1 MPMISDEMSYSNKT
15 HQSRVSPTLTI
26 STQRQHAHAD
36 RVGRCEVVAVRS

>member
-36 RVGRCEVVAVRS
+36 RVRRCDVAAMPS